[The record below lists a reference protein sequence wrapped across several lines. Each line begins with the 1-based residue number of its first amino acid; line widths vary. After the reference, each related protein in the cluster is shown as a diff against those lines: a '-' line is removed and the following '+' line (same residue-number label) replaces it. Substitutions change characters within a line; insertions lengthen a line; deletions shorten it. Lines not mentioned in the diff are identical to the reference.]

1 MNYDEIVNE
10 FLDEFPEYI
19 PMYMEHIEF
28 NGEVLPHVFFGETLS
43 EDLLKLIEENKDK
56 VKIDAIFTFLE
67 RMAMDGDQEVK
78 NLLMVTI
85 LERLGDE
92 PTLLRDAVFNYMG
105 EKTKQASIVIERFW
119 GRDFNIYE

>member
-19 PMYMEHIEF
+19 PMYMEHIEI
-28 NGEVLPHVFFGETLS
+28 NSEVLPHVFFGETLN
-43 EDLLKLIEENKDK
+43 EDLPKLIEENKK
-56 VKIDAIFTFLE
+56 VNLNAIFTFLE
-67 RMAMDGDQEVK
+67 RMATDGDQEVK

-92 PTLLRDAVFNYMG
+92 PTLLRHAVFKYMG
-105 EKTKQASIVIERFW
+105 EKTKQSSIIIERFW